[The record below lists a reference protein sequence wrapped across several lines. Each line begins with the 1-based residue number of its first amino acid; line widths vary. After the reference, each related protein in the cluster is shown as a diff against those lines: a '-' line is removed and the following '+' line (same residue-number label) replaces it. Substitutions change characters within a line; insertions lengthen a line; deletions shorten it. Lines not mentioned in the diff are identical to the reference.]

1 MPDVK
6 GTPMTRFCV
15 TLLLCGA
22 LGALAACTR
31 ASGNIA
37 VTRVDAPAQ
46 ATTNAN
52 STGNTA
58 VTPPADAGAGAN
70 SVTGLRPTPD
80 FDPLRSVSSSGTV
93 TATYTVRAGETL
105 GGIAAALGMTVA
117 DLQRMNGMPAG
128 STNLQIGQ
136 TLKFR
141 LPIKDHAPAL
151 KLIPDSEMVNSPTA
165 AQFDVA
171 AFMAGHKG
179 YLNRYSE
186 KFDGKDMP
194 GAQIVQRVAEQLSVH
209 PRLLL
214 ALLEYEGG
222 WVDNPSPAGSRLSYP
237 LGVTTTDRRTFA
249 KQLYWAGARL
259 NEGYYGWRLATRL
272 WVKFNDGGKAY
283 MGDGINAGT
292 AGLQNY
298 LAAVSTHG
306 TYLAAMGENGFIQTY
321 KRLFGD
327 PWQLASGVGQLVPDG
342 LEQIELA
349 LPWAK
354 GETWLITGGPHA
366 TWGIG
371 SPWGAVD
378 FVPSG
383 SSGCGSLPPF
393 VTALAPGIITRSVY
407 GEVVESLDPSGDE
420 RIGWSIFYMHM
431 GTPDRVKVGDRVVA
445 GSHIGHPSCE
455 GGASTGS
462 HLHLARKYNGEW
474 LTTGEIPFT
483 MSGWT
488 VSEGPQ
494 EYDGAISN
502 GTLTRQPC
510 QCKDL
515 ETNGIAQ

>member
-1 MPDVK
+1 M
-6 GTPMTRFCV
+6 CA
-15 TLLLCGA
+15 TLCTCL
-22 LGALAACTR
+22 ALAACTR
-31 ASGNIA
+31 STASIA
-37 VTRVDAPAQ
+37 VTRINTTVG
-46 ATTNAN
+46 ATTEVAAGTDMSSNATDSASEN
-52 STGNTA
+52 EIA
-58 VTPPADAGAGAN
+58 VI
-70 SVTGLRPTPD
+70 RPTPD
-80 FDPLRSVSSSGTV
+80 LDPLRSVSSSGTV
-93 TATYTVRAGETL
+93 TATYTVRAGQTL
-105 GGIAAALGMTVA
+105 GSIALALGMTVA
-117 DLQRMNGMPAG
+117 DLQRMNGMTAG
-128 STNLQIGQ
+128 STSLQVGQ

-151 KLIPDSEMVNSPTA
+151 KLVPDSEVVNSPTA

-171 AFMAGHKG
+171 AFMVGHNG

-186 KFDGKDMP
+186 KFDGKTMH
-194 GAQIVQRVAEQLSVH
+194 GVQIVQRVAEQLSVH

-222 WVDNPSPAGSRLSYP
+222 WVDNPSPVGTHLAYP
-237 LGVTTTDRRTFA
+237 LGVTTSDRRTFA
-249 KQLYWAGARL
+249 RQLYWAGARL

-272 WVKFNDGGKAY
+272 WVQFSDGGKAY

-298 LAAVSTHG
+298 LAAANTRGNAAG
-306 TYLAAMGENGFIQTY
+306 TMGEKGFIQTY

-327 PWQLASGVGQLVPDG
+327 PWQFDLGQLVPDG
-342 LEQIELA
+342 LEQPDLA
-349 LPWAK
+349 LPWAQ

-393 VTALAPGIITRSVY
+393 ATALAPGVIARSVN
-407 GEVVESLDPSGDE
+407 GEVVLAMDPSGDE

-431 GTPDRVKVGDRVVA
+431 GTPDRAKVGDRVITGA
-445 GSHIGHPSCE
+445 PIGHPSCE

-474 LTTGEIPFT
+474 LTTGEIPFM
-483 MSGWT
+483 MSSWT
-488 VSEGPQ
+488 VAEGQQ
-494 EYDGAISN
+494 EYDGSISN

-515 ETNGIAQ
+515 ETNGIGW

>member
-1 MPDVK
+1 MSRVK
-6 GTPMTRFCV
+6 GASTFNRFL
-15 TLLLCGA
+15 TLLSCI
-22 LGALAACTR
+22 ALAACTR
-31 ASGNIA
+31 SSAQIA
-37 VTRVDAPAQ
+37 VTLAPT
-46 ATTNAN
+46 ATATVA
-52 STGNTA
+52 A
-58 VTPPADAGAGAN
+58 ADATASAQNKGVNTTAKSDGN
-70 SVTGLRPTPD
+70 SHPASAY
-80 FDPLRSVSSSGTV
+80 DPLSSVSSSGTV

-105 GGIAAALGMTVA
+105 GSIAAALGTTAA
-117 DLQRMNGMPAG
+117 DLQRMNGMG
-128 STNLQIGQ
+128 NSTNLQVGQ

-141 LPIKDHAPAL
+141 LPMKDHAPAL
-151 KLIPDSEMVNSPTA
+151 KLLPDSEVVNSPTA
-165 AQFDVA
+165 SSFDVA
-171 AFMAGHKG
+171 AFMANHNG
-179 YLNRYSE
+179 YLKRYHE

-194 GAQIVQRVAEQLSVH
+194 GMQIVQRVAQQLSVH

-222 WVDNPSPAGSRLSYP
+222 WVDNPSPAGSRLLYP
-237 LGVTTTDRRTFA
+237 LGVTTSDRRTFA

-272 WVKFNDGGKAY
+272 WVKFKDGGKAY
-283 MGDGINAGT
+283 MGDGLNAGT

-298 LAAVSTHG
+298 LAAVSTRG
-306 TYLAAMGENGFIQTY
+306 AYLAVMGENGFIQTY

-327 PWQLASGVGQLVPDG
+327 PWQFDIGPLAPAG
-342 LEQIELA
+342 LEQPEFQ
-349 LPWAK
+349 LPWTK

-393 VTALAPGIITRSVY
+393 VTAMAPGIIARSVN
-407 GEVVESLDPSGDE
+407 GEVVEALDPSGDE
-420 RIGWSIFYMHM
+420 RIGWSIFYMHI

-445 GSHIGHPSCE
+445 GAPIGHPSCE

-462 HLHLARKYNGEW
+462 HLHMARKYNGEW
-474 LTTGEIPFT
+474 VTPGEIPFV

-488 VSEGPQ
+488 VAEGAQ
-494 EYDGAISN
+494 EYDGSISN

-510 QCKDL
+510 QCKDV